1 MSSLVVILNFV
12 QIKMFL
18 KKFFKLKIFFFII
31 YFNFDVVLN
40 PYISKSKQVKVL
52 IFYTTVALCTVN

>member
-12 QIKMFL
+12 QIKMFK
-18 KKFFKLKIFFFII
+18 KKFFKLKKFFFLI

-40 PYISKSKQVKVL
+40 PYISK
-52 IFYTTVALCTVN
+52 VNKLKFSFFTQL